1 MQRYYYGL
9 IFCSFV
15 FLVGLTSCDFSSEG
29 ELRGNLLTTR
39 ACPGSNNF
47 IEEVQMYGDFLRSDC
62 DGVAEAL
69 NDPALTAVTREFG
82 PTVIPLNKLPL
93 KSHVAISS
101 HKPWSSWWY
110 PKREDFLFAKE
121 ENSTLGKYDSIR
133 NLMYKRANRST
144 PGSAREFEQKS
155 YNRNSA
161 MWEGLC
167 DAWAIA
173 SIVKPEPKRPVK
185 FSANFS
191 NLTFDIV
198 DLKALL
204 LKTFDAADESNLRYY
219 GQRFTGSANSWI
231 YPDIFPEQFHRL
243 MEEQLFNRKEP
254 FIMDHDAGVEVWNIP
269 VFKANYRMESIAEE
283 PDSVLVRTWIYAAEP
298 TLPNDKNFVGT
309 RETIREYNYVLKGK
323 KNENGDLVV
332 TSGYWIKGSNGVDS
346 RRDHPDYLI
355 RVIAPEKLVRKSWN
369 PEIDPQIVDKILEAA
384 Y

>member
-1 MQRYYYGL
+1 MLRYYYAFL
-9 IFCSFV
+9 SFWV
-15 FLVGLTSCDFSSEG
+15 ALTGCDLSGGG
-29 ELRGNLLTTR
+29 ELRGNLLTAR
-39 ACPGSNNF
+39 ACPQSDNF
-47 IEEVQMYGDFLRSDC
+47 VEEVRMYGDFLRSDC

-69 NDPALTAVTREFG
+69 SDPALTAVTRELG
-82 PTVIPLNKLPL
+82 PTLIPIDKLPL
-93 KSHVAISS
+93 KSDVAISS
-101 HKPWSSWWY
+101 RKPWSSWWY
-110 PKREDFLFAKE
+110 PKREDFLFAG
-121 ENSTLGKYDSIR
+121 ENSPLGKYDAIR
-133 NLMYKRANRST
+133 KLMYKRANQPA
-144 PGSAREFEQKS
+144 PGSALQYEQKS

-173 SIVKPEPKRPVK
+173 SVIKPEPKKSVK
-185 FSANFS
+185 FSSNFS
-191 NLTFDIV
+191 SLTFSIA

-231 YPDIFPEQFHRL
+231 YPDIFPEQFHRM
-243 MEEQLFNRKEP
+243 MEDQLFTKKQP
-254 FIMDHDAGVEVWNIP
+254 FIMDHDAGAEVWNIP
-269 VFKANYRMESIAEE
+269 VFKANYQMKVIAGE

-323 KNENGDLVV
+323 RNEKHELVV

-355 RVIAPEKLVRKSWN
+355 RVIDPEKLVRKSWN
-369 PEIDPQIVDKILEAA
+369 PEIETQVVDKILEGS